1 MIGHPKLLTLHQC
14 QRIRLQSTPVNVPSY
29 NIGPGSGCVV
39 VEQGIGNPF
48 SKLKGFGGDDFHKL
62 QFRIVSIALKTF
74 VDQLNAER
82 QGRELLGIVKINLV
96 GIIGPGIAQVT
107 GGFNTGG
114 PNVDF
119 LSPDFGTGVDK
130 DSVGS
135 GQGEAAGLPSLA
147 NNCSPTQEY
156 VRTKRFFLRATF
168 CKLGPE
174 WRTSSL

>member
-62 QFRIVSIALKTF
+62 QFLIVSIALKTF

-82 QGRELLGIVKINLV
+82 QGREDRKSTRLNSSHVRISYAVFCLKKKIRIQQLRPVLELGPLLLELSEFRLPLLERMVIAA
-96 GIIGPGIAQVT
+96 PGE
-107 GGFNTGG
+107 
-114 PNVDF
+114 
-119 LSPDFGTGVDK
+119 
-130 DSVGS
+130 DSVRAGNRIA
-135 GQGEAAGLPSLA
+135 GEGADDD
-147 NNCSPTQEY
+147 Q
-156 VRTKRFFLRATF
+156 RQRR
-168 CKLGPE
+168 
-174 WRTSSL
+174 